1 MIDPKAFAEDFRA
14 RFGQEPLVF
23 SAPGRVNLIGEH
35 TDYNEGFVLP
45 FAIDKRTFVGIVPRT
60 DRLIRAHT
68 VTLDKSA
75 EFSLDDPVD
84 DASKSWTVYIKGMAE
99 VLRRQGIEVSG
110 ADILIDSDV
119 PFGAGLSSSAA
130 LEVSLGLAMSEMAET
145 AIDRRELALAGQ
157 QVEHEFV
164 GVRSGIMDQ
173 FASALGETGSALLI
187 DCRSQDLEPV
197 NLNLDTAML
206 VICDSRVKHSLASS
220 EYNRR
225 REECEEGVR
234 ILSEHMPSVSSLRD
248 VSSTDFERLSENLSE
263 TVAKRC
269 RHVISEN
276 ARTLAAVAAIRR
288 GDLIETGRLMFLS
301 HQSLQQDYEVSSPEL
316 DLLVDG
322 AMSIGGVYGSR
333 MTGGGFGGCTISLLE
348 SAVYDNFRRRL
359 QDAYENAF
367 RTTPVISPVVPSAGA
382 RQELL

>member
-1 MIDPKAFAEDFRA
+1 MIDPQAFAAESRS
-14 RFGQEPLVF
+14 RFGSEPLVF

-45 FAIDKRTFVGIVPRT
+45 FAIDRRTFVGIAART
-60 DRLIRAHT
+60 DRMVRAHT
-68 VTLDKSA
+68 LTLGKTA
-75 EFSLDDPVD
+75 EFSLDEGPGE
-84 DASKSWTVYIKGMAE
+84 SKSWSVYIKGMAE
-99 VLRRQGIEVSG
+99 VLRRKGIGIGG

-130 LEVSLGLAMSEMAET
+130 LEIALGLGMSEVAKT
-145 AIDRRELALAGQ
+145 AIDCRELALAGQ
-157 QVEHEFV
+157 LVEHEFV

-173 FASALGETGSALLI
+173 FASALGESGSALLI
-187 DCRSQDLEPV
+187 DCRSLDVEAV
-197 NLNLDTAML
+197 SLNLETAIL
-206 VICDSRVKHSLASS
+206 VICDSRVKHSLAST
-220 EYNRR
+220 EYNKR

-234 ILSEHMPSVSSLRD
+234 IMQEELPEIESLRD
-248 VSSTDFERLSENLSE
+248 VPLADFERLSTSLSD

-301 HQSLQQDYEVSSPEL
+301 HQSLRHDYEVSCPEL
-316 DLLVDG
+316 DLLVDE
-322 AMSIGGVYGSR
+322 AMSIDGVYGSR

-348 SAVYDNFRRRL
+348 GSVSDDFRRRL
-359 QDAYENAF
+359 MNAYEDGF
-367 RTTPVISPVVPSAGA
+367 RKTPVISAVVPSAGA

>member
-1 MIDPKAFAEDFRA
+1 MIDPKAFAGEFIQ
-14 RFGQEPLVF
+14 RFEQEPLVF

-45 FAIDKRTFVGIVPRT
+45 FAIDKRTFVAIAPRT
-60 DRLIRAHT
+60 DRVIRAHT
-68 VTLDKSA
+68 LTLDKSA
-75 EFSLDDPVD
+75 EFNLDDP
-84 DASKSWTVYIKGMAE
+84 AEESKSWSVYIRGMAE
-99 VLRRQGIEVSG
+99 MLRRKEIEIAG

-130 LEVSLGLAMSEMAET
+130 LEIALGLAMSEVAET

-157 QVEHEFV
+157 QVEHEFAR
-164 GVRSGIMDQ
+164 VRSGIMDQ
-173 FASALGETGSALLI
+173 FASALSEAGSALLI
-187 DCRSQDLEPV
+187 DCRSLEV
-197 NLNLDTAML
+197 EAVGLNLETAML

-220 EYNRR
+220 EYNKR

-234 ILSEHMPSVSSLRD
+234 ILSEHMPDIMSLRD
-248 VSSTDFERLSENLSE
+248 VSSTDFERLSEHLPE
-263 TVAKRC
+263 AVAKRC

-316 DLLVDG
+316 DLLVDA
-322 AMSIGGVYGSR
+322 AMAIDGVYGSR
-333 MTGGGFGGCTISLLE
+333 MTGGGFGGCTITLLE
-348 SAVYDNFRRRL
+348 SSVYDRFRREL
-359 QDAYENAF
+359 VNAYEDRF
-367 RTTPVISPVVPSAGA
+367 RKSPVISPVVPSAGA